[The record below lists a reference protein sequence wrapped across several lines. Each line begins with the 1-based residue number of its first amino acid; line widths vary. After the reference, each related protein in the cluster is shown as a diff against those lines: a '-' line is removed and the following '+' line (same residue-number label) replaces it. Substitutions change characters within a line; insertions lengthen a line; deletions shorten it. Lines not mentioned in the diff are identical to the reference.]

1 MTSNGNG
8 HQKET
13 LNASSNDG
21 SDSDEE
27 LNARQMLDKYADMN
41 DSMSADPDYVPQ
53 ETDGDST
60 DSDFP
65 TDSDE
70 EKTESQRKLNGI
82 KFMIVNFYRIALLI
96 IILADDRDDSK
107 ITSGNVDKSNV
118 INSQWLCDE
127 KTLEKV
133 TKFLEEAQAVD
144 LKNFND
150 EIFYSPIGERKYS
163 AACFNFYAL
172 YL

>member
-82 KFMIVNFYRIALLI
+82 KFMIVNFYRIANNHSC
-96 IILADDRDDSK
+96 R
-107 ITSGNVDKSNV
+107 
-118 INSQWLCDE
+118 
-127 KTLEKV
+127 
-133 TKFLEEAQAVD
+133 
-144 LKNFND
+144 
-150 EIFYSPIGERKYS
+150 
-163 AACFNFYAL
+163 
-172 YL
+172 